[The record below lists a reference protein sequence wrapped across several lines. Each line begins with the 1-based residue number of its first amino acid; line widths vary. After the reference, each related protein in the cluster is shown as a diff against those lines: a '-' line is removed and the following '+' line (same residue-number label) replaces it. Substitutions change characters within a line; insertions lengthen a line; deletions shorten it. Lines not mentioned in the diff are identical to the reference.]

1 MHALSF
7 ADSTVKHTLF
17 YFIFVFNKFDKYF
30 TFFFKMFPEVI
41 QLTFELL

>member
-30 TFFFKMFPEVI
+30 TLFFLKCLLSINGNVI
-41 QLTFELL
+41 